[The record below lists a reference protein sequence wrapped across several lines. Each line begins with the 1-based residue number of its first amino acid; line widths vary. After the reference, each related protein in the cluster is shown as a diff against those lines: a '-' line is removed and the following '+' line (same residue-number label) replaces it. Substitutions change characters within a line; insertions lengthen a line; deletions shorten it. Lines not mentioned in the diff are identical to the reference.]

1 MREKTFR
8 DVIAICNDGKD
19 LTGLGWLIDTAR
31 MPFGSKG
38 GDWKTNFVKRLNQP
52 FGPNSTNVVKI
63 DMLLLS
69 NDIDFFARLI
79 NRTTLKDSNEVF
91 EFQEIVHA
99 CFMRDDGVEGWRSLR
114 DVDAMS
120 NRQYS
125 TVPASLPPPKASAV
139 APMTAWKLKEF
150 YNRYIDCI
158 NEKTMERDFDQFCQP
173 ELSHNG
179 RKLSIA
185 EYIPLISESQDAI
198 EDLEFCAATVIA
210 VEETQQIAARIEFTG
225 TPVKEWGGAKP
236 NGEGV
241 FFEEFVIYQLE
252 DGKISS
258 VWSVVD
264 LDAYRKCMGPI
275 LTYEE
280 HLCEPRERISEVD
293 IDKIWDGTLVPVKTP
308 SCYDSDST

>member
-1 MREKTFR
+1 MEYHEPWLTEKQTREKTFR

-19 LTGLGWLIDTAR
+19 LTGLGWLIDTTG
-31 MPFGSKG
+31 MPSGSRG
-38 GDWKTNFVKRLNQP
+38 GDWKANFVRRLNEP
-52 FGPNSTNVVKI
+52 LGPNSTNVVKI

-69 NDIDFFARLI
+69 NDNDFFARLI

-91 EFQEIVHA
+91 EFQELVLASFI
-99 CFMRDDGVEGWRSLR
+99 RDDGVKGWRSLR

-120 NRQYS
+120 NRHNS
-125 TVPASLPPPKASAV
+125 TVPASLPPPKASVV
-139 APMTAWKLKEF
+139 APMTAGKLKDF
-150 YNRYIDCI
+150 YKRYIDCI

-173 ELSHNG
+173 ELLHNG
-179 RKLSIA
+179 RKLSIS

-198 EDLEFCAATVIA
+198 EGLEFCAYPIIA

-264 LDAYRKCMGPI
+264 LEAYRKCMGPV
-275 LTYEE
+275 LPYDE
-280 HLCEPRERISEVD
+280 HLREPRERISEVD
-293 IDKIWDGTLVPVKTP
+293 IDKVWGT
-308 SCYDSDST
+308 